1 MKVCDICQKRIGTG
15 FRGEMII
22 QLVSGATGTQYYE
35 ICGKC
40 GRKIKRFIIISSQ
53 MHAKA
58 KK

>member
-1 MKVCDICQKRIGTG
+1 MKVCDICKKRIGEG
-15 FRGEMII
+15 FRGETII
-22 QLVSGATGTQYYE
+22 KLVGGATGTQYYE

-53 MHAKA
+53 MHENA